1 MKISFFDDEPEIY
14 PLQYGGKA
22 RTIINLANEFI
33 KHPDVEE
40 VKILSRSIFSE
51 KKEFVKN
58 GVKYISLDDTN
69 TMELIAK
76 ECQNVDIM
84 NIHCCSFTFPFIK
97 CKAKKLYF
105 LHDVL
110 IATADKGS
118 HLDKSLGGDFDY
130 VVAPSEFA
138 KSKYDEKKKLFNRDV
153 ECLVI
158 PRHIDQSLFDKVSSS
173 DALNDEVPLLLK
185 DVIKKYD
192 EIIFFPNRPVEEKGG
207 KYISL
212 FAEEMKREK
221 RNICIIGP
229 FGEESNMP
237 DNCINT
243 GWIKSDKLKYFY
255 SFSDVTFNFS
265 TLPESFSQVCI
276 ESVYCGTPVVA
287 FDSGNITN
295 LSKMTKAIL
304 LCQKNLKS
312 IIATTNKSLLLKKN
326 EKKMEEERT
335 KILNIFNKKKLINEY
350 IDMYKKVLE
359 ESKND
364 KK

>member
-22 RTIINLANEFI
+22 RTIINLANEFAR
-33 KHPDVEE
+33 HQDVDE

-51 KKEFVKN
+51 KKEFVKS
-58 GVKYISLDDTN
+58 GVKYISMDDTN

-76 ECQNVDIM
+76 ECQNVDII

-97 CKAKKLYF
+97 CKAKKFYF

-130 VVAPSEFA
+130 IVAPSEFA
-138 KSKYDEKKKLFNRDV
+138 KSRYDEKKRLFNRDV

-158 PRHIDQSLFDKVSSS
+158 PRHIDQILFDKVPLNG
-173 DALNDEVPLLLK
+173 ALKDEVPLLLK
-185 DVIKKYD
+185 DVMKKYD
-192 EIIFFPNRPVEEKGG
+192 EIVFFPNRPVEEKGG
-207 KYISL
+207 KYILL
-212 FAEEMKREK
+212 FAEEMKKEN

-229 FGEESNMP
+229 FGEDTNMP

-243 GWIKSDKLKYFY
+243 GWIESDKLKYFY

-287 FDSGNITN
+287 FDSGNIKN
-295 LSKMTKAIL
+295 LSEMTEEIL
-304 LCQKNLKS
+304 LCQKNLNS
-312 IIATTNKSLLLKKN
+312 IIDTTNKALLLKKDEIIM
-326 EKKMEEERT
+326 EKERT
-335 KILNIFNKKKLINEY
+335 KILNIFNKEKIVNEY
-350 IDMYKKVLE
+350 IDMYKKALE
-359 ESKND
+359 ENNNE